1 MSPDQLNA
9 LIEKV
14 MEQLGPGGGG
24 NKDSPKTSKKLILTP
39 TQILVIAAILGG
51 VLKVHSILLDDT
63 QSVQIL
69 LTGSL
74 KRKTAF
80 DKMLDQIGPMSF
92 DQVVKAF
99 LDHYKV

>member
-24 NKDSPKTSKKLILTP
+24 NKDSPKTNKNLVLTP
-39 TQILVIAAILGG
+39 THILVIAAILGG

-74 KRKTAF
+74 KRKTAL

-92 DQVVKAF
+92 DQVARAL
-99 LDHYKV
+99 LDHYGV